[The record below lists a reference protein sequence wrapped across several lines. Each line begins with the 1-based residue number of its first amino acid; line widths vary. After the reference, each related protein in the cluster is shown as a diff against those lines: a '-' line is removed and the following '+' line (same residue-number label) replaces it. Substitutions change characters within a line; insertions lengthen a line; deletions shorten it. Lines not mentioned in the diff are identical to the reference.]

1 MKEVYVLK
9 SITFIKKRR
18 HCKDNYPPIKLDD
31 SYFGI
36 YESKEEAEIAIQDM
50 IHRDSYDDWYC
61 FYIHKLPMNHM
72 QFIKH
77 QSLHTWLYDH
87 KGILIDER
95 PYPTHVFG
103 NYFTGRPRNH
113 VRFNIGDVVEYLGHL
128 GIISALPPEKLN
140 FCSDESDDSY
150 MMLYFDQDFWDPNI
164 SHHSHPECI
173 EIFKPRFKISEKLQQ
188 QIDKIKK
195 FYISQHKNF

>member
-1 MKEVYVLK
+1 MKEVYVIK
-9 SITFIKKRR
+9 PVTFEKKRR
-18 HCKDNYPPIKLDD
+18 RCKDDYQPFVLDY
-31 SYFGI
+31 SSFGI
-36 YESKEEAEIAIQDM
+36 YESREEAEIAIHDM

-103 NYFTGRPRNH
+103 NYFTGRQRNH
-113 VRFNIGDVVEYLGHL
+113 VRFNIGDVVEYHGQL

-150 MMLYFDQDFWDPNI
+150 VMIYLNQECI
-164 SHHSHPECI
+164 EHSHPECI
-173 EIFKPRFKISEKLQQ
+173 EVFKPRFKISEKLQQ